1 MRKAKIRKGCLA
13 GALALL
19 MVVASLS
26 LSGTFAAGLIDTEAK
41 CSLTLSTTGADYA
54 ADIETIDEVHAK
66 LYRVAEVSDTAVY
79 TAIDAFA
86 EDTEVSKVSNLKT
99 RGDSSDWAQTW
110 EDLAAA
116 AAKVVES
123 KNVSATGTIT
133 MQPDAATGTSIGT
146 ATDLTG
152 TATDLKTGLYLVVVE
167 TAQSS
172 EYEYSFSPYLVAL
185 PGSEYRQ
192 TGSYGTGEDKW
203 NYNQTVGLKPERT
216 ARYGQIEIVKSLKEF
231 NASLGDVT
239 FVFQVTA
246 TRAEDGNPAEVVYDN
261 VVSITFAQ
269 GKPLTPLTKS
279 VVIDNLPAGSVVTV
293 KEVYSGGSY
302 IIAPGTSDSAEETV
316 AADEVKPVQF
326 ENTYNDRTISGYGVT
341 NHYIY
346 KVKEVDGIE
355 IGGYDWKQWRDNT
368 GNEQ

>member
-26 LSGTFAAGLIDTEAK
+26 LSGTFAAGLIDTEAT
-41 CSLTLSTTGADYA
+41 CSLTLSTIGADYA

-86 EDTEVSKVSNLKT
+86 EDAEVGKVSNLKT

-116 AAKVVES
+116 AAKVAES
-123 KNVSATGTIT
+123 KNVPETARIT
-133 MQPDAATGTSIGT
+133 MQPDAATGTSI
-146 ATDLTG
+146 G

-192 TGSYGTGEDKW
+192 TGSYGTGEDEW
-203 NYNQTVGLKPERT
+203 NYDQTVGLKPERT
-216 ARYGQIEIVKSLKEF
+216 ARYGQIEIVKSLREF

-246 TRAEDGNPAEVVYDN
+246 TRSEDGNPEEVVYDN

-269 GKPLTPLTKS
+269 GEPLTKS

-302 IIAPGTSDSAEETV
+302 SIASGTLDSAEVTV
-316 AADEVKPVQF
+316 AADEVTPVQF
-326 ENTYNDRTISGYGVT
+326 ENTYNNRTISGYGVT
-341 NHYIY
+341 NHYTY
-346 KVKEVDGIE
+346 KVTEVDGIE
-355 IGGYDWKQWRDNT
+355 IGGYDWEQWRDNT

>member
-26 LSGTFAAGLIDTEAK
+26 LSGTFAAGLIDTEKK

-123 KNVSATGTIT
+123 KNVSATKTIT

-146 ATDLTG
+146 ATDLIG
-152 TATDLKTGLYLVVVE
+152 TATDLETGLYLVVVE

-192 TGSYGTGEDKW
+192 TGSYGTGEDEW
-203 NYNQTVGLKPERT
+203 NYDQTVGLKPERT

-269 GKPLTPLTKS
+269 GEPLTKS

-302 IIAPGTSDSAEETV
+302 IIKPGTSDSAEETV

-341 NHYIY
+341 NHYTY

-355 IGGYDWKQWRDNT
+355 IGGYDWEQWRDNT

>member
-1 MRKAKIRKGCLA
+1 MMRKAKIRKGCLA

-123 KNVSATGTIT
+123 ENVPATDTIT
-133 MQPDAATGTSIGT
+133 MQPDAATGTSI
-146 ATDLTG
+146 G

-192 TGSYGTGEDKW
+192 TGSYGTGEDEW
-203 NYNQTVGLKPERT
+203 NYDQTVGLKPERT

-261 VVSITFAQ
+261 VVSNTFAQ
-269 GKPLTPLTKS
+269 GEPLTKS
-279 VVIDNLPAGSVVTV
+279 VVVDNLPAGSVVTV

-302 IIAPGTSDSAEETV
+302 SIAPGTSDSAEVTV
-316 AADEVKPVQF
+316 AADEVTPVQF

-341 NHYIY
+341 NHYTY
-346 KVKEVDGIE
+346 EVKEVDGIE
-355 IGGYDWKQWRDNT
+355 IGGYDWEQWRDNT

>member
-1 MRKAKIRKGCLA
+1 MMRKAKIRKGCLA

-79 TAIDAFA
+79 TAIGAFA

-123 KNVSATGTIT
+123 GNVQETDTIT
-133 MQPDAATGTSIGT
+133 MQPDAATGTS
-146 ATDLTG
+146 TG
-152 TATDLKTGLYLVVVE
+152 TAENLPTGL
-167 TAQSS
+167 
-172 EYEYSFSPYLVAL
+172 YLVAL

-192 TGSYGTGEDKW
+192 TGSYGTGEDEW
-203 NYNQTVGLKPERT
+203 DYDQTVGLKPERT
-216 ARYGQIEIVKSLKEF
+216 ARYGQIEIVKSLREF

-269 GKPLTPLTKS
+269 GEPLTKS

-302 IIAPGTSDSAEETV
+302 SIAPGTSDSAEVTV
-316 AADEVKPVQF
+316 AADEVTPVQF

-341 NHYIY
+341 NHYTY

-355 IGGYDWKQWRDNT
+355 IGGYDWEQWRDNT

>member
-123 KNVSATGTIT
+123 ENVPATDTIT
-133 MQPDAATGTSIGT
+133 MQPDAATGTRI
-146 ATDLTG
+146 G

-192 TGSYGTGEDKW
+192 TGSYGTGEDEW
-203 NYNQTVGLKPERT
+203 NYDQTVGLKPERT

-269 GKPLTPLTKS
+269 GEPLTKS
-279 VVIDNLPAGSVVTV
+279 VVVDNLPAGSVVTV

-302 IIAPGTSDSAEETV
+302 RIVRGTSDSAEVTV
-316 AADEVKPVQF
+316 AADEVTPVQF

-341 NHYIY
+341 NHYTY

-355 IGGYDWKQWRDNT
+355 IGGYDWEQWRDNT

>member
-26 LSGTFAAGLIDTEAK
+26 LSGTFAAGLIDTEAM
-41 CSLTLSTTGADYA
+41 CSLTLSATGADYA
-54 ADIETIDEVHAK
+54 ADIETIDQVNAK
-66 LYRVAEVSDTAVY
+66 IYRVAEVSDTAVY
-79 TAIDAFA
+79 TAIGAFA
-86 EDTEVSKVSNLKT
+86 EDAEVKKVSDLKT

-116 AAKVVES
+116 AAKVVEAG
-123 KNVSATGTIT
+123 NVQETATIT
-133 MQPDAATGTSIGT
+133 MQPDAAAGTS
-146 ATDLTG
+146 TG
-152 TATDLKTGLYLVVVE
+152 TAENLPTGLYLVVVE
-167 TAQSS
+167 TAKSS

-192 TGSYGTGEDKW
+192 TGSYGTGEDEW
-203 NYNQTVGLKPERT
+203 DYDQTVGLKPERT
-216 ARYGQIEIVKSLKEF
+216 VRYGQVEIVKSLREF

-246 TRAEDGNPAEVVYDN
+246 MRSEDGNPAEVVYDN
-261 VVSITFAQ
+261 VVSITFSQ
-269 GKPLTPLTKS
+269 GEPLTKS
-279 VVIDNLPAGSVVTV
+279 VVIDHLPAGSVVTV

-302 IIAPGTSDSAEETV
+302 SIAPGTADSAEVTV
-316 AADEVKPVQF
+316 AADEVTPVQF
-326 ENTYNDRTISGYGVT
+326 ENVYNDQTISGYGVT
-341 NHYIY
+341 NHYTYEI
-346 KVKEVDGIE
+346 KDVDGTE
-355 IGGYDWKQWRDNT
+355 IGGYEWEQWKDNT

>member
-54 ADIETIDEVHAK
+54 ADIKTIDEVHAK

-123 KNVSATGTIT
+123 ENVPATDTIT
-133 MQPDAATGTSIGT
+133 MQPDAVTGTSI
-146 ATDLTG
+146 G

-192 TGSYGTGEDKW
+192 TGSYGTGEDEW
-203 NYNQTVGLKPERT
+203 NYDQTVGLKPERT

-269 GKPLTPLTKS
+269 GEPLTKS

-302 IIAPGTSDSAEETV
+302 RIAPGTSDSAEETV
-316 AADEVKPVQF
+316 AADEVTPVQF

-341 NHYIY
+341 NHYTY

-355 IGGYDWKQWRDNT
+355 IGGYDWEQWRDNT

>member
-26 LSGTFAAGLIDTEAK
+26 LSGTFAAGLIETDAK

-54 ADIETIDEVHAK
+54 ADIETIDKVHAK

-110 EDLAAA
+110 EELAAA

-146 ATDLTG
+146 ATDLIG

-269 GKPLTPLTKS
+269 GEPLTKS

-302 IIAPGTSDSAEETV
+302 SIVPGTSDSAEVTV
-316 AADEVKPVQF
+316 AADEVTPVQF
-326 ENTYNDRTISGYGVT
+326 ENYYNDRTISGYGVT

>member
-1 MRKAKIRKGCLA
+1 MMRKAKIRKGCLA

-123 KNVSATGTIT
+123 ENVPATDTIT
-133 MQPDAATGTSIGT
+133 MQPDAATGTRI
-146 ATDLTG
+146 G

-192 TGSYGTGEDKW
+192 TGSYGTGEDEW
-203 NYNQTVGLKPERT
+203 NYDQTVGLKPERT

-246 TRAEDGNPAEVVYDN
+246 TRAEDGNPAEVVYDL
-261 VVSITFAQ
+261 SLIHI
-269 GKPLTPLTKS
+269 S
-279 VVIDNLPAGSVVTV
+279 VL
-293 KEVYSGGSY
+293 
-302 IIAPGTSDSAEETV
+302 
-316 AADEVKPVQF
+316 
-326 ENTYNDRTISGYGVT
+326 
-341 NHYIY
+341 
-346 KVKEVDGIE
+346 
-355 IGGYDWKQWRDNT
+355 
-368 GNEQ
+368 